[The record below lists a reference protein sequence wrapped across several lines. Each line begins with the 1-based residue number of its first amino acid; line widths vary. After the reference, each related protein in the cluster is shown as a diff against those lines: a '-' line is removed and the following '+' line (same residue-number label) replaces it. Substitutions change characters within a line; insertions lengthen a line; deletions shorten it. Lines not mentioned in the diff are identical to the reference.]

1 MGSERRL
8 CLWTAA
14 SSLLRLGT
22 FSCVSY
28 RTACALVPLSS
39 LSLLFSSRL
48 SLSLSPPRA
57 PLSSVPFS
65 FSLSLSLF
73 LFIIVL
79 SRSSSSSSFSFRVIS
94 SSETKREK
102 MCVKNERRG
111 VFSLVS
117 VFHKKQKT
125 THHEEH
131 ERREREE
138 KRKEETEEEKRKRR
152 SFFFLLHFF
161 FLSKKNRKLET
172 SIHDFHHQE
181 MFVHF
186 K

>member
-73 LFIIVL
+73 IIVL

-102 MCVKNERRG
+102 MCE
-111 VFSLVS
+111 
-117 VFHKKQKT
+117 
-125 THHEEH
+125 
-131 ERREREE
+131 EREE
-138 KRKEETEEEKRKRR
+138 RGLLARLGISQKTENHTSRGTRETRKRR
-152 SFFFLLHFF
+152 
-161 FLSKKNRKLET
+161 ET
-172 SIHDFHHQE
+172 KRRD
-181 MFVHF
+181 
-186 K
+186 

>member
-65 FSLSLSLF
+65 FSLSL
-73 LFIIVL
+73 FIIVL

-131 ERREREE
+131 ENEKE
-138 KRKEETEEEKRKRR
+138 KRKEKKRLKKRR
-152 SFFFLLHFF
+152 EEVFFSSSFFFFQRRTE
-161 FLSKKNRKLET
+161 N
-172 SIHDFHHQE
+172 
-181 MFVHF
+181 
-186 K
+186 

>member
-65 FSLSLSLF
+65 SSLSLSLSLYNRF
-73 LFIIVL
+73 VSFFFFFFVLFPCN
-79 SRSSSSSSFSFRVIS
+79 FFFRN
-94 SSETKREK
+94 EER
-102 MCVKNERRG
+102 KNVCE
-111 VFSLVS
+111 
-117 VFHKKQKT
+117 
-125 THHEEH
+125 
-131 ERREREE
+131 EREE
-138 KRKEETEEEKRKRR
+138 RGLLARLGISQETENHTSRGTRETRKRR
-152 SFFFLLHFF
+152 E
-161 FLSKKNRKLET
+161 KKRR
-172 SIHDFHHQE
+172 D
-181 MFVHF
+181 
-186 K
+186 

>member
-65 FSLSLSLF
+65 FSLSFSLSLS

-138 KRKEETEEEKRKRR
+138 KRKEETEEEKRR
-152 SFFFLLHFF
+152 SFFFFF
-161 FLSKKNRKLET
+161 IFSFFQRRTEN
-172 SIHDFHHQE
+172 
-181 MFVHF
+181 
-186 K
+186 

>member
-57 PLSSVPFS
+57 PLSSVPF
-65 FSLSLSLF
+65 FSLSLSLS

-131 ERREREE
+131 ENEKE
-138 KRKEETEEEKRKRR
+138 KRKEKKRLEKRREEV
-152 SFFFLLHFF
+152 FFSSSF
-161 FLSKKNRKLET
+161 FLSFKEEQKTRN
-172 SIHDFHHQE
+172 FHS
-181 MFVHF
+181 
-186 K
+186 